1 MVRFMPRCATAADET
16 SLFSMLWIK
25 SFHLIFVIMWY
36 AGLLY
41 LPRLFVYHAM
51 SEDVVGIE
59 RFKVMERKLFAIT
72 TIGGVGALV
81 FGLWLL
87 IDYAWTTY
95 SGSLWLHIKLLL
107 VAVLIAFHLLC
118 GKLMLD
124 FRKDRNRHGHRF
136 YRLLNEVPAVILI
149 AVVIL
154 VVVKPL

>member
-1 MVRFMPRCATAADET
+1 
-16 SLFSMLWIK
+16 MLWIK
-25 SFHLIFVIMWY
+25 SFHLIFVVMWF

-51 SEDVVGIE
+51 SDDVIGIE

-72 TIGGVGALV
+72 TIGGVGALG

-87 IDYAWTTY
+87 VDYAWATY
-95 SGSLWLHIKLLL
+95 SATLWLHLKLIL

-124 FRKDRNRHGHRF
+124 FRNDRNRHRHRF
-136 YRLLNEVPAVILI
+136 YRLLNEVPAIILI

>member
-1 MVRFMPRCATAADET
+1 
-16 SLFSMLWIK
+16 MLWIK
-25 SFHLIFVIMWY
+25 SFHLIFVVMWF

-51 SEDVVGIE
+51 SDDVIGIE
-59 RFKVMERKLFAIT
+59 RFKVMERKLFSIT
-72 TIGGVGALV
+72 TVGGVGALT

-87 IDYAWTTY
+87 VDSAWAAY
-95 SGSLWLHIKLLL
+95 SASLWLHLKLLL
-107 VAVLIAFHLLC
+107 VAGLIAFHLLC

-124 FRKDRNRHGHRF
+124 FREDRNRHGHRF
-136 YRLLNEVPAVILI
+136 YRVLNEIPAVTLI

>member
-1 MVRFMPRCATAADET
+1 
-16 SLFSMLWIK
+16 MLWIK

-59 RFKVMERKLFAIT
+59 RFKVMERKLFAVT
-72 TIGGVGALV
+72 TIGGVGALA
-81 FGLWLL
+81 FGLWLHL
-87 IDYAWTTY
+87 
-95 SGSLWLHIKLLL
+95 KLLL

-124 FRKDRNRHGHRF
+124 FREDRNRHGHRF
-136 YRLLNEVPAVILI
+136 FRILNEIPAVILI

>member
-1 MVRFMPRCATAADET
+1 
-16 SLFSMLWIK
+16 MLWVK
-25 SFHLIFVIMWY
+25 SFHLIFVVMWY

-41 LPRLFVYHAM
+41 LPRLFVYHSM
-51 SEDVVGIE
+51 SDDVIGIE

-72 TIGGVGALV
+72 TIGGVGALI

-87 IDYAWTTY
+87 IDYAWAAY
-95 SGSLWLHIKLLL
+95 WADLWLHLKLIL
-107 VAVLIAFHLLC
+107 VAALIAFHVLC

-124 FRKDRNRHGHRF
+124 FRDDRNRHRHRF
-136 YRLLNEVPAVILI
+136 YRLINEIPAIILI

>member
-1 MVRFMPRCATAADET
+1 
-16 SLFSMLWIK
+16 MLWIK
-25 SFHLIFVIMWY
+25 SFHLIFVVMWY

-51 SEDVVGIE
+51 SDDVIGIE

-72 TIGGVGALV
+72 TIGGVGALL

-87 IDYAWTTY
+87 IDYAWTAY
-95 SGSLWLHIKLLL
+95 WADVWLHLKLIL
-107 VAVLIAFHLLC
+107 VAALIAFHVLC

-124 FRKDRNRHGHRF
+124 FRDDRNRHRHRF
-136 YRLLNEVPAVILI
+136 YRLINEIPAIILI
-149 AVVIL
+149 AVIIL

>member
-1 MVRFMPRCATAADET
+1 
-16 SLFSMLWIK
+16 
-25 SFHLIFVIMWY
+25 MWY

-51 SEDVVGIE
+51 SDDVVGIE

-72 TIGGVGALV
+72 TVGGLGALG
-81 FGLWLL
+81 FGIWLL
-87 IDYAWTTY
+87 VDSTWATY
-95 SGSLWLHIKLLL
+95 SASLWLHLKLLL
-107 VAVLIAFHLLC
+107 VVILVAFHLFC

-124 FRKDRNRHGHRF
+124 FRDDRNRRGHRF
-136 YRLLNEVPAVILI
+136 YRFLNEIPAVILI

>member
-1 MVRFMPRCATAADET
+1 
-16 SLFSMLWIK
+16 MLWVK
-25 SFHLIFVIMWY
+25 SFHLIFVVMWY

-41 LPRLFVYHAM
+41 LPRLFVYHSM
-51 SEDVVGIE
+51 SDDVIGIE

-72 TIGGVGALV
+72 TIGGVGALI

-87 IDYAWTTY
+87 IDYAWTAY
-95 SGSLWLHIKLLL
+95 WADLWLHLKLIL
-107 VAVLIAFHLLC
+107 VAALIAFHVLC

-124 FRKDRNRHGHRF
+124 FRDDRNRHRHRF
-136 YRLLNEVPAVILI
+136 YRLINEIPAIILI

>member
-1 MVRFMPRCATAADET
+1 
-16 SLFSMLWIK
+16 MLWIK
-25 SFHLIFVIMWY
+25 AFHLIFVVMWY

-41 LPRLFVYHAM
+41 LPRLFVYHTM
-51 SEDVVGIE
+51 SKDVVGIE

-72 TIGGVGALV
+72 TVGGTGALI

-87 IDYAWTTY
+87 IDYAWAAY
-95 SGSLWLHIKLLL
+95 SSSLWLHLKLLL
-107 VAVLIAFHLLC
+107 VLGLIAFHVLC

-136 YRLLNEVPAVILI
+136 YRIINEIPAVILI

>member
-1 MVRFMPRCATAADET
+1 
-16 SLFSMLWIK
+16 MLWIK
-25 SFHLIFVIMWY
+25 AFHLIFVVMWY

-51 SEDVVGIE
+51 SDDVIGIE

-72 TIGGVGALV
+72 NIGGVGALT

-87 IDYAWTTY
+87 IDYTWAAY
-95 SGSLWLHIKLLL
+95 STSLWLTLKLTL

-124 FRKDRNRHGHRF
+124 FRGDRNRHGHRY
-136 YRLLNEVPAVILI
+136 YRVFNEIPALILI

>member
-1 MVRFMPRCATAADET
+1 
-16 SLFSMLWIK
+16 MLWVK
-25 SFHLIFVIMWY
+25 AFHLIFVIMWY

-51 SEDVVGIE
+51 SEDVIGIE

-72 TIGGVGALV
+72 TIGGAGALL
-81 FGLWLL
+81 FGIWLL
-87 IDYAWTTY
+87 IDYAWMAYAQT
-95 SGSLWLHIKLLL
+95 LWLHLKLAL
-107 VAVLIAFHLLC
+107 VATLIAFHVLC

-124 FRKDRNRHGHRF
+124 FRAERNRHGHRF
-136 YRLLNEVPAVILI
+136 YRILNEIPAVILI

>member
-1 MVRFMPRCATAADET
+1 
-16 SLFSMLWIK
+16 MLWIK
-25 SFHLIFVIMWY
+25 SFHLIFVVMWY

-51 SEDVVGIE
+51 SDDVIGIE

-72 TIGGVGALV
+72 TIGGVGALA
-81 FGLWLL
+81 FGVWLL
-87 IDYAWTTY
+87 VDSAWAAY
-95 SGSLWLHIKLLL
+95 STSLWLHLKLTL
-107 VAVLIAFHLLC
+107 VAVLIAFHVLC

-124 FRKDRNRHGHRF
+124 FRDDRNRHGHRF